1 MKLFG
6 NRLFQTLWYKRQ
18 LWAGID
24 LANLVQ
30 LWCKLQNTFGL
41 FTREGTLPVLI
52 EPYFILN
59 RANYKTMPFCSFF
72 LLLEKWYEK
81 FLFWNIKKTCVR
93 LVLLLNSNQ
102 HLKYQS
108 VLGVDFSDFFANRQ
122 FHAGVNC
129 GQVLILLILSNFSA
143 NCKTLV
149 DFLLKYRTISVSF
162 LIRNIASM
170 FLFLPALITYVS
182 SFWSFWHSFFWTL
195 LLSVTDSSIN
205 NLILFLEWTW
215 SPRLSVPSV
224 GTSGNFLAKVVA
236 HGLRHFSFAILSSNI
251 FSSLSLLLIY
261 QSMNLVLIQI
271 LSSKTW

>member
-41 FTREGTLPVLI
+41 FTREGTLAVLI
-52 EPYFILN
+52 ELYFILN

-72 LLLEKWYEK
+72 SNKILLLEKWYEK
-81 FLFWNIKKTCVR
+81 FLFRKYKKTCVR

-102 HLKYQS
+102 HLVSKCMRGLLQW
-108 VLGVDFSDFFANRQ
+108 FFANRQ
-122 FHAGVNC
+122 FQAGVNC

-149 DFLLKYRTISVSF
+149 DFLLEYRTISVSF

-236 HGLRHFSFAILSSNI
+236 HCLCI
-251 FSSLSLLLIY
+251 FFYCHPIFCHHY
-261 QSMNLVLIQI
+261 HCC
-271 LSSKTW
+271 